1 MLALEEA
8 LYTTLSGGT
17 ALTALLGGTAIYNAL
32 GPQGTAVTYPLV
44 MFTKSSGLDDNDSP
58 RRTKTLVYQ
67 ATGISDKGKKEAE
80 TIDNAIDALLH
91 DSSLTVTGWSEYWVR
106 RESDISYVEQIPGGK
121 VLWHEGGLYRV
132 RIQD

>member
-8 LYTTLSGGT
+8 IYSKLAAGT
-17 ALTALLGGTAIYNAL
+17 ALTELLGGTAIYNAL

-44 MFTKSSGLDDNDSP
+44 IFTKSSGSDDNDSP
-58 RRTKTLVYQ
+58 RRCRTLTYQ
-67 ATGISDKGKKEAE
+67 VTGISDRSKKEAE
-80 TIDNAIDALLH
+80 QIDNAIDNLLFDSAL
-91 DSSLTVTGWSEYWVR
+91 TITGWNEYFVR
-106 RESDISYVEQIPGGK
+106 RYSDISYVEQIPGGK